1 MGKPS
6 VEDRI
11 AVEDLFIRYT
21 CGLDAGDVETVAGC
35 FSEDGSL
42 ESPAVGKCAGRP
54 AIREFARRFA
64 RFRENG
70 SQLRHVISNLR
81 IDVDGDRAHAL
92 CYLIVFLTRE
102 GTSRLL
108 APGWYDC
115 ELVRIGGDWLFQRR
129 VVVHD
134 HDYTLEGI

>member
-1 MGKPS
+1 
-6 VEDRI
+6 
-11 AVEDLFIRYT
+11 
-21 CGLDAGDVETVAGC
+21 
-35 FSEDGSL
+35 
-42 ESPAVGKCAGRP
+42 
-54 AIREFARRFA
+54 
-64 RFRENG
+64 
-70 SQLRHVISNLR
+70 
-81 IDVDGDRAHAL
+81 
-92 CYLIVFLTRE
+92 VFLTRE